1 VERLGALRGRDGN
14 RDDLEAEDDHLLR
27 TSSSRR
33 RTTVALRWPHSNEHA
48 AKMSPDFPLR
58 YGIAF
63 VATQAVE
70 MPIYLAGPL
79 KNRPL
84 AAFGAS
90 AITHPFAAVVLPAL
104 LALAVAQPYYVPG
117 QTVVDA
123 SFVLRVA
130 LYAVASESFAIGVE
144 ALYLKRLGVRR
155 PLVWSLVANLTSA
168 TIGAAITVLTGY
180 P

>member
-1 VERLGALRGRDGN
+1 
-14 RDDLEAEDDHLLR
+14 
-27 TSSSRR
+27 
-33 RTTVALRWPHSNEHA
+33 
-48 AKMSPDFPLR
+48 MSPDFPLR